1 MPFATLSAVGRK
13 VRRWRLFAS
22 ARVSRLAI
30 LFPMFIFA
38 ALTVRGQID
47 FDKPK
52 KVKPLPNPL
61 VMQASRDDL
70 RNAAKQMLETRQIP
84 LDKED
89 CNQLTGEC
97 LLVSKSIEFTRGI
110 TARSQLEHYCDV
122 PAADVRNWA
131 KGRYSLRIQISPAGT
146 TTAQV
151 GIYAK
156 FEGETDD
163 AVGQSW
169 IVLNSKGELEDG
181 LLRCLDE
188 RIRGGECKEE
198 GR

>member
-1 MPFATLSAVGRK
+1 MSMTAQNN
-13 VRRWRLFAS
+13 VRRIIKVLRFAGGV
-22 ARVSRLAI
+22 RPAI
-30 LFPMFIFA
+30 ILSILLLT
-38 ALTVRGQID
+38 ALNAKAQID

-52 KVKPLPNPL
+52 PVKPLPNPMIL
-61 VMQASRDDL
+61 AAARDDL
-70 RNAAKQMLETRQIP
+70 RNSAKQMLETRQLP
-84 LDKED
+84 LEKED

-97 LLVSKSIEFTRGI
+97 VLVTKSVEFTRGI
-110 TARSQLEHYCDV
+110 TAKSQLQHYCEV

-146 TTAQV
+146 ATAQV

-169 IVLNSKGELEDG
+169 VALDSKGVLEDG
-181 LLRCLDE
+181 LLRCLEE
-188 RIRGGECKEE
+188 RVRGGECKEE
-198 GR
+198 AR